1 MAQGVVLGHG
11 RSVRFF
17 LDEPPGTIRKTIRAG
32 IVRRI
37 DVDDVHPAAVG
48 VVQARQSVI
57 IVPLDQNVAR
67 FAVRVVDLSFRDFLK
82 NRYPVFTLL
91 FKPFRY
97 VKPDQTIPLLADLR
111 LQPGDLFF

>member
-17 LDEPPGTIRKTIRAG
+17 LEEPPVTIRKTVGPG

-48 VVQARQSVI
+48 IVQARQSVV
-57 IVPLDQNVAR
+57 IVPLDQNMAR
-67 FAVRVVDLSFRDFLK
+67 LPIRVMDRPFRDFLK
-82 NRYPVFTLL
+82 NWYPVFALL

-111 LQPGDLFF
+111 LQPGDFFF